1 MNKTM
6 LGVSVLTEVYVT
18 KNYSLFTFLNGNR
31 EINLVNLR
39 KIKNSLSQKQILES
53 AIIVGEGKNGLFIII
68 EGQHRFI
75 ACKELNLPVSFII
88 REDFD
93 EDVHEKSLNDILLL
107 STASTNWDVNNF
119 LGSNIVR
126 GSKPYMIYGEIY
138 EAFNFEHEILFHVLN
153 TRLKTKL
160 NHQLFKKGELNINE
174 SDGDYLYSSLEKLDN
189 FRALFEEVGLR
200 YYLKAIHNIL
210 SIPNI
215 DYGRLYKVLTTNN
228 DFPVSRTVELA
239 EQNIV
244 LKYNKGLRKNGTIYI
259 SVVGKKRWLGLITAE
274 EHQYA

>member
-1 MNKTM
+1 
-6 LGVSVLTEVYVT
+6 VT

-88 REDFD
+88 REDFN

-126 GSKPYMIYGEIY
+126 GSKPYMIYGKIY
-138 EAFNFEHEILFHVLN
+138 ETFNFEHEILFHILN
-153 TRLKTKL
+153 KRLKTKL
-160 NHQLFKKGELNINE
+160 NHQIFKAGELNIDE
-174 SDGDYLYSSLEKLDN
+174 SDGEYLNSSLEKLEN
-189 FRALFEEVGLR
+189 FRPLFEEVGLR

-215 DYGRLYKVLTTNN
+215 DYERVYKVLTTNK
-228 DFPVSRTVELA
+228 DFPVSRTVDLA
-239 EQNIV
+239 EQSIV

-259 SVVGKKRWLGLITAE
+259 SVVGKKRWLGLVTSE
-274 EHQYA
+274 EHQ